1 MITLNTIPQ
10 NYSFDFDFD
19 DLTATCSC
27 DINGIDLI
35 INFNF
40 DFNIIDVEHSKGD
53 YFTPDAW
60 SYEFEYDVDDID
72 AYYFLDNNP
81 FRVTEH
87 HRQTIKDLIESD
99 IKNHIDENEL
109 YKH

>member
-1 MITLNTIPQ
+1 MRTLNAIPQ

-27 DINGIDLI
+27 DINGVDLI

-60 SYEFEYDVDDID
+60 SYEFEHDVDDID
-72 AYYFLDNNP
+72 AYYFLDNKP

-87 HRQTIKDLIESD
+87 HRQTIKNLIESD
-99 IKNHIDENEL
+99 IKYHIDYNEL
-109 YKH
+109 YKD